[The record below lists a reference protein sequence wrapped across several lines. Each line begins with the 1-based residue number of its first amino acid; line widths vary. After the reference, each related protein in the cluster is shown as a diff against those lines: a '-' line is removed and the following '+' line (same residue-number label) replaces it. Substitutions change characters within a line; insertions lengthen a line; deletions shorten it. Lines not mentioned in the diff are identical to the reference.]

1 MSPLWSS
8 LPVESNV
15 VRDNGITNGSTKN
28 SQSNGSAEEPV
39 PVDISTEIQYPQ
51 NGSGRNYALPNTW
64 HSKKTKIRVVC
75 IGAGPSGICL
85 AYKMQHQMDPNTWEL
100 SIYEK
105 NDDIC
110 GTWYENKYPGCACDI
125 PSHIYTY
132 SFEPNPQWSTYFA
145 YAPEILQYFRKFAE
159 KHQCR
164 RFIQV
169 NSKVVAA
176 TWHPSEG
183 IYKIVIEDTTTGETR
198 EDWSHVL
205 VNATGNLN
213 KWKWPEIEGLHDFAG
228 PKMHPSQWD
237 ESVDFAGKTVGIIG
251 TGSTA
256 IQVVPQLQKI
266 SKNLKLFMRSPT
278 WISPPFGGDV
288 LKDDIKGGQENTASR
303 QYVFTE
309 EDKRKFREDPNFLL
323 NLRQKIEAEVNLLF
337 PFFERGTNLQKK
349 MHSKMTEE
357 MNTRIGSGHDELK
370 KHLIPKWLPG
380 CRRITPGDG
389 YLEAL
394 TQENVQPIFN
404 DISKIT
410 RDGVIDFD
418 GELHKVDILVCATGF
433 DIPYAP
439 HFKLTNGDGINMQDD
454 WNNDPNLYLG
464 VTAPRYPNYFVMVGV
479 GGTWA
484 NGTILP
490 ALETASEH
498 FIKIFR
504 KMQEEG
510 IKSIE
515 VTQDAC
521 DDFIYHLELFHK
533 SKQTVWSDSCR
544 SWYKKNGKA
553 WIWPGATIHYLKT
566 LNAPPRY
573 EDYKFTYWKGRR
585 FAYFG
590 DGNVQATVLK
600 EDVSALAP
608 YIRKSDHPWDI
619 A

>member
-1 MSPLWSS
+1 MSPALKGP
-8 LPVESNV
+8 LT
-15 VRDNGITNGSTKN
+15 G
-28 SQSNGSAEEPV
+28 SNGVHNDGIKSV
-39 PVDISTEIQYPQ
+39 STEGEHSNGADKPAVSSDRLNEFGYPQ
-51 NGSGRNYALPNTW
+51 NGSGRNYVLPNTW
-64 HSKKTKIRVVC
+64 HSKKTKIRVAC
-75 IGAGPSGICL
+75 IGAGASGICL

-100 SIYEK
+100 AIYEK
-105 NDDIC
+105 NDNIC

-132 SFEPNPQWSTYFA
+132 SFEPHPDWSTYFA
-145 YAPEILQYFRKFAE
+145 YAPEILEYFRKFAD
-159 KHQCR
+159 KHQCQ
-164 RFIQV
+164 RFVQV
-169 NSKVVAA
+169 NSKVVEA
-176 TWHPSEG
+176 TWHPREG
-183 IYKIVIEDTTTGETR
+183 IYKIVIEDTNTGETR

-213 KWKWPEIEGLHDFAG
+213 KWKWPEIEGLYDFAG
-228 PKMHPSQWD
+228 PKMHPSHWD
-237 ESVDFAGKTVGIIG
+237 ESVDFVGKTVGIIG

-256 IQVVPQLQKI
+256 IQVVPELQKVA
-266 SKNLKLFMRSPT
+266 KGLKLFMRSPT
-278 WISPPFGGDV
+278 WISPPFGGNV
-288 LKDDIKGGQENTASR
+288 LKEDLKGGEENAASR
-303 QYVFTE
+303 QYVFTDE
-309 EDKRKFREDPNFLL
+309 EKRKFREDPDFLL
-323 NLRQKIEAEVNLLF
+323 NMRQKIEAEVNLLF
-337 PFFERGTNLQKK
+337 PFFQRGTDLQKQ
-349 MHSKMTEE
+349 MHVVMTEE
-357 MNTRIGSGHDELK
+357 MHNRIGPGHEELK
-370 KHLIPKWLPG
+370 EHLIPKWLPG

-394 TQENVQPIFN
+394 TQDNVQPIFN
-404 DISKIT
+404 EISKIVPEGLIDS
-410 RDGVIDFD
+410 DGV
-418 GELHKVDILVCATGF
+418 LHKVDILVCATGF

-439 HFKLTNGDGINMQDD
+439 HFKLTNGDGINMQDEWKD
-454 WNNDPNLYLG
+454 DPNLYLG
-464 VTAPRYPNYFVMVGV
+464 LTAPRYPNYFVMVGV

-515 VTQDAC
+515 VTQEAC
-521 DDFIYHLELFHK
+521 DDFIYHLDLFHK
-533 SKQTVWSDSCR
+533 SKETVWSDTCR

-573 EDYKFTYWKGRR
+573 EDYKFTYWSGRR

-590 DGNVQATVLK
+590 DGNVQATALK
-600 EDVSALAP
+600 ENVSAMAP
-608 YIRKSDHPWDI
+608 YIRESDHPWHI